1 MQSLCCGSHH
11 NGEVT
16 KLSLHHKERIF
27 PAVLVLSFCF
37 PLCKRCYQIT
47 FGKLWWFTLIFL
59 YRVNSWAFKM
69 SYNVLPD
76 IFLRYKVV
84 QRDKNYF
91 KLPSLFF
98 FSFVSLIMSLL
109 ITGGGWECG
118 VLRQTLPLFCL
129 FVDKDV
135 NFHANGFF
143 FFWGLWELNRIVYVV
158 EKKSKLFWTFFY
170 QFRQFWKIWMKN
182 PSKKMYPEV
191 G

>member
-37 PLCKRCYQIT
+37 PLCKHCYQIT
-47 FGKLWWFTLIFL
+47 FGKVGWFTLICL

-76 IFLRYKVV
+76 IFLHYKVV
-84 QRDKNYF
+84 QRDKNYCKF
-91 KLPSLFF
+91 HRCFF
-98 FSFVSLIMSLL
+98 LNFVLLIMSLL
-109 ITGGGWECG
+109 ITGGWECG
-118 VLRQTLPLFCL
+118 VLRHTLPLFCL

-135 NFHANGFF
+135 NFNANGFLF
-143 FFWGLWELNRIVYVV
+143 FLRALG
-158 EKKSKLFWTFFY
+158 T
-170 QFRQFWKIWMKN
+170 
-182 PSKKMYPEV
+182 
-191 G
+191 